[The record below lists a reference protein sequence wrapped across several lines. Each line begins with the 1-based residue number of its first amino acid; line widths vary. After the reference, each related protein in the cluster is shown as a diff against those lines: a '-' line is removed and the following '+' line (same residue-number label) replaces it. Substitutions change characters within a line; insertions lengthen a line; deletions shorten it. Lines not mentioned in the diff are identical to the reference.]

1 MWINYTAEIAGLQN
15 CRIAESEGSKGGRTE
30 GRTECS
36 ESATPLDGTT
46 SANAATMDK
55 IAEDLK
61 VRTKR
66 FASHVLKFVDTL
78 PRTPGGETIAR
89 QLARAG
95 AGVAGNY
102 RSACRA
108 RSHTE
113 FTARMGIVLDESD
126 ESELWLSIANDS
138 NIGNPQQRVSLAQEA
153 GELRA
158 FFSKAYTTARQR
170 ERGTG

>member
-1 MWINYTAEIAGLQN
+1 VDACGSTIPQKLQN
-15 CRIAESEGSKGGRTE
+15 CRIAESEGSKAKRDRRAARAAART
-30 GRTECS
+30 G
-36 ESATPLDGTT
+36 TPT
-46 SANAATMDK
+46 AAAATMDK
-55 IAEDLK
+55 TAEDLK

-66 FASHVLKFVDTL
+66 FATGVLKFVDTL

-158 FFSKAYTTARQR
+158 IFSKAYTTARQR
-170 ERGTG
+170 ERGAG